1 MKRNTPVKRVLQS
14 LKPHCPILLLAVLCA
29 LVGVSLTLYIPVLI
43 GHAIDRIIGKGNVA
57 FDDVARIL
65 GAVGAAV
72 AGVTVCQWLMNYL
85 VNLVSF
91 RTVRDLR
98 RAVFRKLN
106 AVPLS
111 YIDTHGHGDLISR
124 VINDVDAVGDGL
136 TQFFLQLFAG
146 VVTIA
151 GTLIFMLLTDWR
163 IALAVFFLTPLSLFA
178 AGFIGKLSARRF
190 REQQLLQGE
199 IASCVEEYVGNQRLV
214 KAFSYEQQAFADF
227 DAYNTRLYEVGFKAQ
242 YAGALANPTTRLV
255 NAVVYAAVGI
265 TGALAVLSGTLT
277 VGGLSCF
284 LTYANQYTKP
294 FNEVTGVLTQLQ
306 TGIAAAGR
314 VFEVLDA
321 EDEAPDA
328 AGCVSPP
335 HRGEVA
341 FENVSFSY
349 SPGKPLIREFSL
361 HVSSGTH
368 VAIVGPTGCGKT
380 TLINLLMRFY
390 DVDSGSIT
398 VDGTDIRA
406 MKRDDLR
413 RRFGM
418 VLQDSWLFCG
428 TIMENLRYG
437 NESASD
443 EEVIAAAKAA
453 YAHSFIR
460 RMPKGYD
467 TVISEG
473 GGNLS
478 QGQKQL
484 LCIARAMLTDP
495 GILILDEATSSID
508 TLTEIRVQK
517 AFARMTRGRTSFV
530 VAHRLSTIKESDVIL
545 VMRDG
550 NIVEQGSHREL
561 LRKKGFYYELH
572 HAQFGGASSPQ
583 TPKNAD

>member
-1 MKRNTPVKRVLQS
+1 MKTDSPVRKVLRQLRPYRFLIALS
-14 LKPHCPILLLAVLCA
+14 VIFAV
-29 LVGVSLTLYIPVLI
+29 VSVSLTLYVPVLV
-43 GHAIDRIIGKGNVA
+43 GKAIDCIIGKGAVE
-57 FDDVARIL
+57 FGDVARIL
-65 GAVGAAV
+65 GYIAAAV
-72 AGVTVCQWLMNYL
+72 AGVTVCQWLMTYL
-85 VNLVSF
+85 VNLISY

-106 AVPLS
+106 TVPLS
-111 YIDTHGHGDLISR
+111 YIDTHPHGDLMSR

-136 TQFFLQLFAG
+136 TQMILQLFSG
-146 VVTIA
+146 VVTIV
-151 GTLIFMLLTDWR
+151 GTLVFMLMTEWR
-163 IALAVFFLTPLSLFA
+163 IALAVFFLTPLSLFV
-178 AGFIGKLSARRF
+178 AGFIGKLTSKRF
-190 REQQLLQGE
+190 REQQILQGE
-199 IASCVEEYVGNQRLV
+199 ISSFVEEYVGNQRLV
-214 KAFSYEQQAFADF
+214 KAFAYEEKAFEEF
-227 DAYNTRLYEVGFKAQ
+227 DRYNDTLYDVGFKAQ

-255 NAVVYAAVGI
+255 NAIVYAAVGVI
-265 TGALAVLSGTLT
+265 GALTVLSGTLS

-306 TGIAAAGR
+306 TGIAAARR
-314 VFEVLDA
+314 VFEVLEA
-321 EDEAPDA
+321 EDETPDDA
-328 AGCVSPP
+328 KKSPE

-349 SPGKPLIREFSL
+349 TPEKPLIRDFSL
-361 HVSSGTH
+361 RVPGGTR

-390 DVDSGSIT
+390 DVKSGRIT
-398 VDGTDIRA
+398 VDGADIRE
-406 MKRDDLR
+406 MSRDDLR
-413 RRFGM
+413 SRCGM
-418 VLQDSWLFCG
+418 VLQDSWLFHG

-443 EEVIAAAKAA
+443 DEIREAAKAA

-495 GILILDEATSSID
+495 EILILDEATSSID

-517 AFARMTRGRTSFV
+517 AFAKMMEGRTSFV
-530 VAHRLSTIKESDVIL
+530 VAHRLSTVRESDVIL

-550 NIVEQGSHREL
+550 NIVEQGNHDEL
-561 LRKKGFYYELH
+561 LNNKGFYYELYH
-572 HAQFGGASSPQ
+572 SQFNIS
-583 TPKNAD
+583 